1 MILREFNEAGIQAF
15 RQFLSECRENSEAPV
30 PSGLLEDSRLT
41 TIVSPECEIAYRHF
55 TTRRDAA
62 NHLANGL
69 AAFPQPLVAASSGI
83 WTWLSLFFFDELCPP
98 KDGKRAVTND
108 YRYIFEPRNSR
119 HFYRHLLFI
128 AWQAQR
134 LAPVHN
140 RLLLDVPFGRLDQV
154 TVEIMKRLYLT
165 RIPCIFEVLDR
176 LYWDDD
182 RGRVRAGIVSKDI
195 VRPGDLIHR
204 LPIRMRQLERTYDL
218 MSLNADQLIELLGD
232 EFKSPSASGSAKP
245 AANAAV
251 G

>member
-15 RQFLSECRENSEAPV
+15 KQFLSRRREIPETPI
-30 PSGLLEDSRLT
+30 PSGLLEDSNLT
-41 TIVSPECEIAYRHF
+41 AVVSPECEIAYRHF
-55 TTRRDAA
+55 TRRRDAA
-62 NHLANGL
+62 DHVSSALASL
-69 AAFPQPLVAASSGI
+69 PQPLVAASSGI

-98 KDGKRAVTND
+98 KDGKREVKND
-108 YRYIFEPRNSR
+108 YHYVFEPRNSR

-128 AWQAQR
+128 AWQAKR
-134 LAPVHN
+134 LAPTHN

-176 LYWDDD
+176 LYWDDE
-182 RGRVRAGIVSKDI
+182 RGRARAGIVTRDT

-218 MSLNADQLIELLGD
+218 MGLSADQLIELLGD
-232 EFKSPSASGSAKP
+232 EFRSPSDSGSSKP
-245 AANAAV
+245 AASATA